1 MYVFFILCNFCFQ
14 EFKDIILDL
23 FVGCLAGLEIEGDR
37 KYMNFLYVLLDIFI
51 LNLEKK
57 DIYFLILM

>member
-1 MYVFFILCNFCFQ
+1 MYVFFILCNFFFQ

-23 FVGCLAGLEIEGDR
+23 FVGRLAGLEIEGDR

-57 DIYFLILM
+57 DIYFLMLM